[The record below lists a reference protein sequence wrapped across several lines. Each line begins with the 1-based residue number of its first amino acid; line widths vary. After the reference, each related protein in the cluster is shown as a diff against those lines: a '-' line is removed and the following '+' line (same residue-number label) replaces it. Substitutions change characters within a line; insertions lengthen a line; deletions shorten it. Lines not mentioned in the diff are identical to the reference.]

1 MSKKKH
7 NPVKALKDAFKEE
20 IEDTELQRNYDGFK
34 SSLESCR
41 TEHNDIVLEVNKNL
55 DIIHSLKYSVLTAA
69 MHGVLSPDLV
79 DEINRLE
86 EENKPMIERIE
97 NLKEQIDYNKELIE
111 KYDILSERK
120 LFVWWQALTAVDP
133 ETKPWLEW
141 KETYNDK
148 II

>member
-7 NPVKALKDAFKEE
+7 DPVKALKAAFKEQ

-34 SSLESCR
+34 SSLESCKV
-41 TEHNDIVLEVNKNL
+41 EHNDIVLEVNKNL
-55 DIIHSLKYSVLTAA
+55 ESISALKNSVLTAA
-69 MHGVLSPDLV
+69 IRGVLSPNLV

-86 EENKPMIERIE
+86 EENEPMIERIGA
-97 NLKEQIDYNKELIE
+97 LKEQIDYNKELIK
-111 KYDILSERK
+111 KYEYLNEHK
-120 LFVWWQALTAVDP
+120 LFVWWKALTAVDP
-133 ETKPWLEW
+133 ETEPWLEW